1 MIRSKDK
8 PWFSLVLSLL
18 LLLLTYGAEGL
29 LYGAWVQEFVRHE
42 SFLTNL
48 IEIESAR
55 SNILYGAA
63 LLGIMLL
70 VIVFTSPVFLLT
82 VGLNSWL
89 KSDTRTLISILL
101 GAFFFAIIVQ
111 RVDYFARLL
120 VLVAAVFLGKLDL
133 QLAGCNRWVCSL
145 ILILLCWFGFTG
157 GILTFYQ
164 LNLLN
169 F

>member
-1 MIRSKDK
+1 MARLKDK
-8 PWFSLVLSLL
+8 PRSSLVLSLL
-18 LLLLTYGAEGL
+18 LLLVTYAAEGL
-29 LYGAWVQEFVRHE
+29 LYGAWMQKFVEHE
-42 SFLTNL
+42 SFLTNF
-48 IEIESAR
+48 IESAR
-55 SNILYGAA
+55 ISILYGAA

-70 VIVFTSPVFLLT
+70 IVMFTSPVFLLT
-82 VGLNSWL
+82 VGLSSWL
-89 KSDTRTLISILL
+89 KSDTRALISILL
-101 GAFFFAIIVQ
+101 GAFTFAIIVQ
-111 RVDYFARLL
+111 RVDYFGRLL
-120 VLVAAVFLGKLDL
+120 ILVAAVFLGKLDL